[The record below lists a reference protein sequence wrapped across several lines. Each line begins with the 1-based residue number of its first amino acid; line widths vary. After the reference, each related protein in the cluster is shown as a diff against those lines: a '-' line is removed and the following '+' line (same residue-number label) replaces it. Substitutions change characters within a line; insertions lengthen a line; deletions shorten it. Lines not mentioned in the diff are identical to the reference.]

1 MSVFMM
7 LQVERDPKRLQ
18 EAMAANGAR
27 LEKINASAK
36 ENGAIHHRFFASA
49 DGGTLAVFDEWESE
63 AGFKKFFQSSGEIPQ
78 LMQEAGV
85 TSEPRITFWHPVDT
99 PDQF

>member
-7 LQVERDPKRLQ
+7 LQVEGDPKRLQ
-18 EAMAANGAR
+18 DAMAANGAR

-36 ENGAIHHRFFASA
+36 EHGAIHHRFYASA

-63 AGFKKFFQSSGEIPQ
+63 EGFKRFFGSSPEIPQ

-85 TSEPRITFWHPVDT
+85 TSEPRIAFWHPVDT

>member
-7 LQVERDPKRLQ
+7 LQVEGDPKRLQ

-27 LEKINASAK
+27 IETINASAK
-36 ENGAIHHRFFASA
+36 EHGAIHHRFFVSA

-63 AGFKKFFQSSGEIPQ
+63 EGFNKFFQSSAEIPQ
-78 LMQEAGV
+78 LMQAAGV
-85 TSEPRITFWHPVDT
+85 TSQPRLAFWHPLDT
-99 PDQF
+99 PDQS

>member
-7 LQVERDPKRLQ
+7 LQVEGDPSRLAD
-18 EAMAANGAR
+18 AMSDTGMWQT
-27 LEKINASAK
+27 INARAK

-49 DGGTLAVFDEWESE
+49 DGGTIAVFDEWESE
-63 AGFKKFFQSSGEIPQ
+63 DGFRTFFSSSPEIPE
-78 LMQEAGV
+78 MMRAAGV

>member
-7 LQVERDPKRLQ
+7 LQVEGDPSR
-18 EAMAANGAR
+18 MAEVTSDEGR
-27 LEKINASAK
+27 WQSINARAR
-36 ENGAIHHRFFASA
+36 EHGAIHHRFFASA
-49 DGGTLAVFDEWESE
+49 DGGTIAVFDEWESE
-63 AGFKKFFQSSGEIPQ
+63 DGFHKFFQSSPEIPE

-85 TSEPRITFWHPVDT
+85 TSEPRIAFWHAVDT